1 MGQCLV
7 IATPCRGAQE
17 EVGDD
22 GANRVEIEGGARL
35 KIPVPSRR
43 VEEGA
48 SRPCTPRA
56 EESSA
61 AADGIEPE
69 M

>member
-1 MGQCLV
+1 
-7 IATPCRGAQE
+7 
-17 EVGDD
+17 VGDD